1 VPVLVGKDFVVM
13 HKKCTAAGL
22 VKDQGASNPL
32 GDDTP
37 ECPFCKRGIPAGATV
52 CTGCKATWGV
62 PPLAA
67 VALVFL
73 GGPALMAILFAGAV
87 LFGSKEELSFDGI
100 WGAVST
106 IAVGLLV
113 IWGLVKM
120 SRKRWF
126 R

>member
-1 VPVLVGKDFVVM
+1 
-13 HKKCTAAGL
+13 
-22 VKDQGASNPL
+22 
-32 GDDTP
+32 
-37 ECPFCKRGIPAGATV
+37 
-52 CTGCKATWGV
+52 
-62 PPLAA
+62 
-67 VALVFL
+67 
-73 GGPALMAILFAGAV
+73 MAILFAGAV